1 MLDDQWIIEKLG
13 EQIKKFQQSND
24 NENTNYQ
31 DLWSSAK
38 AVIREKFITMSIY
51 IKRKK
56 ESSNK

>member
-1 MLDDQWIIEKLG
+1 MTSGSLKKLG

-51 IKRKK
+51 IKGKK